1 MTQKYRLVLLLLVL
15 AIFGLL
21 IGGITTAQEE
31 KVLVVGYVESVDS
44 MDPARAFSFTP
55 FTIFRAAYQTLVWFP
70 PDGVTPLQPDLA
82 TSWETSEDGMT
93 YTFHLRDDVVFS
105 NGDPLT
111 AADVVFSFMRLKH
124 VHGNGSFL
132 VESIDNVEAVD
143 DYTVQINMSVPDP
156 ALLNKMVFGGLSVVN
171 ADVVREA
178 GGSDAADAETADTA

>member
-1 MTQKYRLVLLLLVL
+1 LLLIVL

-111 AADVVFSFMRLKH
+111 AADVVFSFMRLKN
-124 VHGNGSFL
+124 VHGNGSF
-132 VESIDNVEAVD
+132 
-143 DYTVQINMSVPDP
+143 
-156 ALLNKMVFGGLSVVN
+156 
-171 ADVVREA
+171 
-178 GGSDAADAETADTA
+178 